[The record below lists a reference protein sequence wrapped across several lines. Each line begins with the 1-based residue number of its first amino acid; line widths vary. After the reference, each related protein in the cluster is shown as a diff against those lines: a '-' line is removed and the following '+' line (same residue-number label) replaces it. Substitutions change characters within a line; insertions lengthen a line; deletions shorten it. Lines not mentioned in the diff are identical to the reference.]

1 MREVIIK
8 KNEAGQRLDK
18 YLKKY
23 LPRAQT
29 GFLYKMLRKKNILLN
44 GKKAAGNEKLQ
55 MGDSV
60 KMFFSEKT
68 FAGLCG
74 QEKKGE
80 DCACLDKAAIV
91 YEDADILILNK
102 PPGLL
107 SQKAKEG
114 DVSAVE
120 KIIGYLLKEG
130 KLSREEMRAFRPG
143 VCNRLDRNTSGLLT
157 AGKSL
162 AGLQLLS
169 ALFKERTLSKYYLC
183 LVKGRLTEPKYI
195 RGYLKKDGRANRVE
209 IISEKEE
216 EGRNPGE
223 QDGAREEGSS
233 LIETEYS
240 PVAYAADRTL
250 LKVRLLTGRSHQIRA
265 HLASIGHPVL
275 GDRKYGDAGWNS
287 GFKKNYGVGSQMLH
301 AYELHFPQ
309 MEGEF
314 SRLSEMEARAEVP
327 STFYRIIEETA
338 WEHGAQE
345 ALEVLH

>member
-1 MREVIIK
+1 
-8 KNEAGQRLDK
+8 
-18 YLKKY
+18 
-23 LPRAQT
+23 
-29 GFLYKMLRKKNILLN
+29 MLRKKNILLN

-60 KMFFSEKT
+60 KMFFSEKA
-68 FAGLCG
+68 FLGFCG
-74 QEKKGE
+74 PEKKGE
-80 DCACLDKAAIV
+80 DYACLDKAAIV

-102 PPGLL
+102 PSGLL

-130 KLSREEMRAFRPG
+130 ELSREEMRTFRPG

-183 LVKGRLTEPKYI
+183 LVKGRLTEPKHI
-195 RGYLKKDGRANRVE
+195 RGYLKKDGRTNRVE

-216 EGRNPGE
+216 ERNLAE
-223 QDGAREEGSS
+223 QDGSREEGCS

-275 GDRKYGDAGWNS
+275 GDRKYGDAVWNS
-287 GFKKNYGVGSQMLH
+287 SFKENYGVESQMLH
-301 AYELHFPQ
+301 AYELHFPRIG
-309 MEGEF
+309 GEF

-327 STFYRIIEETA
+327 SIFYRIIEETA

>member
-1 MREVIIK
+1 
-8 KNEAGQRLDK
+8 
-18 YLKKY
+18 
-23 LPRAQT
+23 
-29 GFLYKMLRKKNILLN
+29 MLRKKNILLN

-60 KMFFSEKT
+60 KMFFSEKA
-68 FAGLCG
+68 FSGFCG
-74 QEKKGE
+74 PEKKEE
-80 DCACLDKAAIV
+80 DYACLDKAAIV

-102 PPGLL
+102 PSGLL

-130 KLSREEMRAFRPG
+130 ELSREEMRTFRPG

-183 LVKGRLTEPKYI
+183 LVKGRLTEPKHI
-195 RGYLKKDGRANRVE
+195 RGYLKKDGRTNRVE

-216 EGRNPGE
+216 ERNLAE
-223 QDGAREEGSS
+223 QDGSREEGRS

-275 GDRKYGDAGWNS
+275 GDRKYGDAVWNS
-287 GFKKNYGVGSQMLH
+287 SFKENYGVGSQMLH
-301 AYELHFPQ
+301 AYELHFPRIG
-309 MEGEF
+309 GEF

-327 STFYRIIEETA
+327 SIFYRIIEETA